1 MKYIIPTSPRSIYNP
16 NMSAMAEN
24 PRAKIPPDDIIVL
37 CAATPLE
44 VAAAADPV
52 ADEDEFC
59 TLLVPVPLG
68 HPLWQPL
75 LQWSDVFPQ

>member
-1 MKYIIPTSPRSIYNP
+1 MKYSIATSPRSIYNP
-16 NMSAMAEN
+16 NMSTTAEN
-24 PRAKIPPDDIIVL
+24 PSAKIPPDDIIVFG
-37 CAATPLE
+37 AATPLE

-52 ADEDEFC
+52 VDDEFC

-75 LQWSDVFPQ
+75 LQCSEVFPQ